1 MLPLLSVSAGW
12 MLLAQTFA
20 LEKPKI
26 LEAREQG
33 ISSGYCKFTV
43 QGLNTHV
50 PSNSRYNR
58 LYEVWF
64 SGSRIREDVNHRD
77 GPLAGQRQISCVG
90 CEKNDLFLGS
100 FVTKSRSLMLEKI
113 KGEVP
118 PELRPSDPRKL
129 GYVLND
135 YFGFRHTRLDGLF
148 SLPGMAEPTRSS
160 VKLDGLDCLKFTW
173 GECSNGWKPTLW
185 TSPSQGNNIVRIEV
199 VSPNFEGFVRSELTK
214 DPASGIWFPKKTHFE
229 MKEGGVLTRQ
239 ETIQVEKVLFNAP
252 EIEEAFYLDNMALP
266 EGTLVNFPT
275 GMGDAIIQNGKL
287 SREGRTTLRNE
298 NRPKPPVPVR
308 EVSGPSWVPYGI
320 LSGIMLLLTGVV
332 LFWRK
337 NTLAH

>member
-1 MLPLLSVSAGW
+1 MLPLLSFSAIL
-12 MLLAQTFA
+12 MLFSQPHS
-20 LEKPKI
+20 LEKSKI
-26 LEAREQG
+26 LGARENG
-33 ISSGYCKFTV
+33 ITSGYFKFWIV
-43 QGLNTHV
+43 GSNTQNIAQKSYERVH
-50 PSNSRYNR
+50 
-58 LYEVWF
+58 EVWV
-64 SGSRIREDVNHRD
+64 SGNRIREDISPKGGV
-77 GPLAGQRQISCVG
+77 RQITCLG
-90 CEKNDLFLGS
+90 CEQMNLMLRS
-100 FVTKSRSLMLEKI
+100 FNFSSRSALLEKI

-135 YFGFRHTRLDGLF
+135 YFGFRHARLDGLF
-148 SLPGMAEPTRSS
+148 SLPGMVDPTITHA
-160 VKLDGLDCLKFTW
+160 KLDGLDCLKFTW

-199 VSPNFEGFVRSELTK
+199 VSPNFEGFVRSELAK
-214 DPASGIWFPKKTHFE
+214 DPVSGIWFPKKTHFE

-287 SREGRTTLRNE
+287 SREGRTALRNE